1 MYKEKKKSKHY
12 TPARKI
18 KQKCLIIAIASII
31 WSILAVYTVAFVFT
45 QTNEVKNTFTTP
57 NVASEIVEDFDG
69 ILKKDVVVKNTGEV
83 QSYIRAKVVVVWM
96 SEDQTQVYSKSPVE
110 NVDYE
115 IVYANF
121 SSNWGKASDG
131 YWYYKI
137 PVEPQKSTENLID
150 ECKLLGSANV
160 PDGYYLSV
168 EIIASAIQST
178 PNTVVTE
185 NWESGVS
192 GISATDGKTLIIKH

>member
-12 TPARKI
+12 APAHKI

-57 NVASEIVEDFDG
+57 NVVSEIVEGFDG
-69 ILKKDVVVKNTGEV
+69 VLKKDVVVKNTGEV

-110 NVDYE
+110 NEDYE
-115 IVYANF
+115 IVYANA
-121 SSNWGKASDG
+121 SSNWERHLMDIG
-131 YWYYKI
+131 
-137 PVEPQKSTENLID
+137 
-150 ECKLLGSANV
+150 
-160 PDGYYLSV
+160 
-168 EIIASAIQST
+168 
-178 PNTVVTE
+178 
-185 NWESGVS
+185 
-192 GISATDGKTLIIKH
+192 IIKYLLTLRNLLKI